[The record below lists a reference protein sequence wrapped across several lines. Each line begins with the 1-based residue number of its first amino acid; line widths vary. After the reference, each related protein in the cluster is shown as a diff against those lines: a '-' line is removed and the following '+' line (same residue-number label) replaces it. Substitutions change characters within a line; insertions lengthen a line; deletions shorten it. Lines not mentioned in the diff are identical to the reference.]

1 MRICL
6 FFFSFS
12 YNLIEILKSIVFVL
26 LYLSLSLTCIY
37 FEFYLVWSHVNMM
50 RRKKMN
56 LLFYERYESIITK
69 EEKKRSSY
77 DNSFFFR
84 LKYLFKDFLHAS
96 HYRVFN
102 YSNIFLEEQK
112 GKREREKKKDLL
124 H

>member
-1 MRICL
+1 
-6 FFFSFS
+6 
-12 YNLIEILKSIVFVL
+12 
-26 LYLSLSLTCIY
+26 
-37 FEFYLVWSHVNMM
+37 
-50 RRKKMN
+50 MN

-112 GKREREKKKDLL
+112 GKREREEKRSVALTKKKMYVTIYLVMFFFFFQ
-124 H
+124 